1 MSTALK
7 GIYREIAFKYK
18 GFDFLKV
25 VEKKEIGVSLTITPL
40 LDKEDVIYT
49 CLIVDESYL
58 YDLAEVIDNEL
69 TMWINN
75 NTNELER
82 IFAQLTKY
90 KGI

>member
-7 GIYREIAFKYK
+7 GVYREIEFKYK
-18 GFDFLKV
+18 GFDFLKA
-25 VEKKEIGVSLTITPL
+25 VEKKESGVLLTITPI
-40 LDKEDVIYT
+40 LDKDEVIYS

-69 TMWINN
+69 AMWINN
-75 NTNELER
+75 NTSEIER

-90 KGI
+90 KGV